1 MTYQT
6 DEKHLIN
13 VSEYFVGV
21 VNIAFNRYNN
31 RFLLSIILTK
41 SSDQISTSVSVKNV
55 KNSSGVTKGEFLTHI
70 GVHQCV
76 KHGAK
81 MKCCSPE
88 GCTNQVV
95 KGGVAYVECWK
106 DQKLEIKTISNSV
119 LSYLI

>member
-6 DEKHLIN
+6 DEKHLN
-13 VSEYFVGV
+13 NMSEYFVGV

-70 GVHQCV
+70 GVH
-76 KHGAK
+76 HTGTLRTY
-81 MKCCSPE
+81 E
-88 GCTNQVV
+88 
-95 KGGVAYVECWK
+95 
-106 DQKLEIKTISNSV
+106 
-119 LSYLI
+119 

>member
-6 DEKHLIN
+6 DEKHLNN
-13 VSEYFVGV
+13 VPEYFVGV

-70 GVHQCV
+70 GVH
-76 KHGAK
+76 HTGRPSIAFD
-81 MKCCSPE
+81 S
-88 GCTNQVV
+88 
-95 KGGVAYVECWK
+95 
-106 DQKLEIKTISNSV
+106 
-119 LSYLI
+119 